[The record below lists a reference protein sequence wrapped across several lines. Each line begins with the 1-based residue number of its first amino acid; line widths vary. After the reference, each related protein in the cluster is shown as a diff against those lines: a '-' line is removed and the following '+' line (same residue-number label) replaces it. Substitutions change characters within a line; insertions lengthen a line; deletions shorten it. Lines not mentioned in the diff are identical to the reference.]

1 MVRADGAGT
10 DAGTGAVG
18 LLAGDGRLPELLAQA
33 ARLGGRP
40 VICVQMAGASP
51 VLESLAEVFVRL
63 EPGDWEGL
71 FQVWRA
77 HGVREVLLAGRFG
90 RADLPARLQ
99 GGGEAARTF
108 LARQPDRRDQR
119 FLEAFAAMLGGM
131 GMRVIDQRT
140 YAGNLLPEPG
150 RLAGP
155 PLSAEEERDVALG
168 MGVARTL
175 AEQDVGQT
183 LILKS
188 GVILAVE
195 AAEGTD
201 AAIRRG
207 GEMAAGAVVVKVS
220 RPRQDPRFDVP
231 TIGPETVETMA
242 AVRARALAVEA
253 GRTIVLDRR
262 AVAAAAEKAGIT
274 VVAVD
279 APPLP
284 GVP

>member
-1 MVRADGAGT
+1 MVGSAGAGT
-10 DAGTGAVG
+10 GAGAGAVG
-18 LLAGDGRLPELLAQA
+18 LLAGDGRLPEVLAQA
-33 ARLGGRP
+33 VRLGGRP
-40 VICVQMAGASP
+40 LICVQMAGTSP
-51 VLESLAEVFVRL
+51 VLETLADVFARI

-71 FQVWRA
+71 FHLWNA

-99 GGGEAARTF
+99 AGGEAARAF
-108 LARQPDRRDQR
+108 LAQQTDRRDHR
-119 FLEAFAAMLGGM
+119 FLESFAAMLAGM

-140 YAGNLLPEPG
+140 YAGNLLPGPG

-155 PLSAEEERDVALG
+155 PLSDEEEQDVALG
-168 MGVARTL
+168 MGVARAL

-183 LILKS
+183 IILKG

-207 GEMAAGAVVVKVS
+207 GAMAAGAVVVKVS
-220 RPRQDPRFDVP
+220 RPHQDPRFDVP
-231 TIGPETVETMA
+231 TIGAETVETMA
-242 AVRARALAVEA
+242 AVGARALAVEA
-253 GRTIVLDRR
+253 GRTIVLDREALAAR
-262 AVAAAAEKAGIT
+262 AEEAAIT
-274 VVAVD
+274 VVAVG